1 MSNSSQD
8 AAPPA
13 SREEIISAL
22 FANMISQ
29 QTNMAFMFLGRIP
42 HPDTGEVVQD
52 FETSKFFIDQL
63 EMLAVKTKGN
73 LDRQEE
79 ALLNQSL
86 TALRLAFVEA
96 VDGGP
101 AADSK
106 PAPAIATGTAPAA
119 PEARSSPEKS
129 ASTEAPAAAKAPAP
143 VEEESRKKFTKKY

>member
-1 MSNSSQD
+1 MSNPSQET
-8 AAPPA
+8 PPAA

-22 FANMISQ
+22 FANMIAQ

-63 EMLAVKTKGN
+63 EMLALKTKGN

-101 AADSK
+101 ALAPK
-106 PAPAIATGTAPAA
+106 PAPAAPIAPPAATVSKPGPETPASPADAKASAPA
-119 PEARSSPEKS
+119 
-129 ASTEAPAAAKAPAP
+129 
-143 VEEESRKKFTKKY
+143 EEESRKKFTKKY

>member
-1 MSNSSQD
+1 MSNPPQETT
-8 AAPPA
+8 PPA

-22 FANMISQ
+22 FANMIAQ

-63 EMLAVKTKGN
+63 EMLALKTKGN

-86 TALRLAFVEA
+86 TTLRLAFVEA
-96 VDGGP
+96 VDGGLAP
-101 AADSK
+101 GSK
-106 PAPAIATGTAPAA
+106 PAPAAPAETIPAASAPAA
-119 PEARSSPEKS
+119 SPETP
-129 ASTEAPAAAKAPAP
+129 ASPTPPAEAKAPAP

>member
-1 MSNSSQD
+1 MSNPSQETP
-8 AAPPA
+8 PPA
-13 SREEIISAL
+13 SREEIVSAL
-22 FANMISQ
+22 FANMIAQ

-73 LDRQEE
+73 LTRQEE

-96 VDGGP
+96 VDGSP
-101 AADSK
+101 ASAAK
-106 PAPAIATGTAPAA
+106 PAQAAPLAPPAA
-119 PEARSSPEKS
+119 PVSEPAPQTAASPVE
-129 ASTEAPAAAKAPAP
+129 AKAPAP
-143 VEEESRKKFTKKY
+143 AEEESRKKFTKKY

>member
-1 MSNSSQD
+1 MSNPSQETP
-8 AAPPA
+8 PPA
-13 SREEIISAL
+13 SRGEIVSAL
-22 FANMISQ
+22 FANMIAQ

-52 FETSKFFIDQL
+52 FETAKFFIDQL

-79 ALLNQSL
+79 SLLNQNL

-101 AADSK
+101 APGPK
-106 PAPAIATGTAPAA
+106 PAPAAPIAPPAA
-119 PEARSSPEKS
+119 TVSKPGPETPTSLVN
-129 ASTEAPAAAKAPAP
+129 AKAPAP
-143 VEEESRKKFTKKY
+143 AEEESRKKFTKKY